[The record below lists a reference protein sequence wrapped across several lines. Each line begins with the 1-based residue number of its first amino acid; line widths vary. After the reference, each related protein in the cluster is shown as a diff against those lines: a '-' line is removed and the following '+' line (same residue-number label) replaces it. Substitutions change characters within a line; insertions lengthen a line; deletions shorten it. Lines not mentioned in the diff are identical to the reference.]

1 MKQWERFYGV
11 NFDGRTKMN
20 WLEIVVLVVLG
31 VYALNGYRKGFIRT
45 VFALFS
51 IIVSLML
58 TSWVSPVI
66 CKELQK
72 NEKVMGFVT
81 EKIEKVISF
90 TDAGSKT
97 TDQVNFI
104 NKLSVPTIMKHTLIK
119 NNTKDVYTAMAVDN
133 FKDYISNSIARIIIN
148 AFVYLI
154 IVLFITIGL
163 ALLCETL
170 DIISKLPL
178 INGLNKT
185 AGLLA
190 GLLQGIVAVWIGCL
204 FLTVLS
210 GTEFGKTIFDLIEKS
225 PFLSIIYNNNL
236 LFKIVMNLGKVLF

>member
-1 MKQWERFYGV
+1 
-11 NFDGRTKMN
+11 MN
-20 WLEIVVLVVLG
+20 WLAIVVLVILG
-31 VYALNGYRKGFIRT
+31 GYALNGHRRGFIRT
-45 VFALFS
+45 VFTLFS
-51 IIVSLML
+51 TIIALIL

-66 CKELQK
+66 SKELQK

-81 EKIEKVISF
+81 EKVEKVLTFSE
-90 TDAGSKT
+90 AGNKI

-104 NKLSVPTIMKHTLIK
+104 NKLPLPAIMKHTLIE

-133 FKDYISNSIARIIIN
+133 FKDYISNSMARIIIN
-148 AFVYLI
+148 AVVFLV

-163 ALLCETL
+163 ALLCETM

-190 GLLQGIVAVWIGCL
+190 GLLHGIVVVWIGCI

-210 GTEFGKTIFDLIEKS
+210 STQWGKSLFELINNS
-225 PFLSIIYNNNL
+225 AFLSTVYNNNL
-236 LFKIVMNLGKVLF
+236 LLKFIMNLGKILF

>member
-1 MKQWERFYGV
+1 
-11 NFDGRTKMN
+11 MN
-20 WLEIVVLVVLG
+20 WLAIVVLVILG
-31 VYALNGYRKGFIRT
+31 GYALNGHRRGFIRT
-45 VFALFS
+45 VFTLFS
-51 IIVSLML
+51 TIIALIL

-66 CKELQK
+66 SKELQK

-81 EKIEKVISF
+81 EKVEKVITFSE
-90 TDAGSKT
+90 AGNKI

-104 NKLSVPTIMKHTLIK
+104 NKLPLPAIMKHTLIE

-133 FKDYISNSIARIIIN
+133 FKDYISNSMARIIIN
-148 AFVYLI
+148 AVVFLV

-163 ALLCETL
+163 ALLCETM

-190 GLLQGIVAVWIGCL
+190 GLLHGIVVVWIGCI

-210 GTEFGKTIFDLIEKS
+210 STQWGKSLFELINS
-225 PFLSIIYNNNL
+225 SAFLSTVYNNNL
-236 LFKIVMNLGKVLF
+236 LLKFIMNLGKILF

>member
-1 MKQWERFYGV
+1 
-11 NFDGRTKMN
+11 MN
-20 WLEIVVLVVLG
+20 WLAIVVLVILAG
-31 VYALNGYRKGFIRT
+31 YALNGHRRGFIRT
-45 VFALFS
+45 VFTLFS
-51 IIVSLML
+51 TIIALIL

-66 CKELQK
+66 SKELQK

-81 EKIEKVISF
+81 EKVEKVITFSE
-90 TDAGSKT
+90 AGNKI

-104 NKLSVPTIMKHTLIK
+104 NKLPLPAIMKHTLIE

-133 FKDYISNSIARIIIN
+133 FKDYISNSVARIIIN
-148 AFVYLI
+148 AVVFLV

-190 GLLQGIVAVWIGCL
+190 GLLHGIVVVWIGCI
-204 FLTVLS
+204 FLTILS
-210 GTEFGKTIFDLIEKS
+210 STQWGKSIFELINS
-225 PFLSIIYNNNL
+225 SAFLSTVYNNNL
-236 LFKIVMNLGKVLF
+236 LLKFIMNLGKILF

>member
-1 MKQWERFYGV
+1 
-11 NFDGRTKMN
+11 MN
-20 WLEIVVLVVLG
+20 WLAIVVLVILAG
-31 VYALNGYRKGFIRT
+31 YALNGHRRGFIRT
-45 VFALFS
+45 VFTLFS
-51 IIVSLML
+51 TIIALIL

-66 CKELQK
+66 SKELQK

-81 EKIEKVISF
+81 EKVEKVITFSEV
-90 TDAGSKT
+90 GNKI

-104 NKLSVPTIMKHTLIK
+104 NKLPMPAIMKHTLIE

-133 FKDYISNSIARIIIN
+133 FKDYISNSVARIIIN
-148 AFVYLI
+148 AVVFLV

-190 GLLQGIVAVWIGCL
+190 GLLHGIVVVWIGCI
-204 FLTVLS
+204 FLTILS
-210 GTEFGKTIFDLIEKS
+210 STQWGESIFELINS
-225 PFLSIIYNNNL
+225 SAFLSTVYNNNL
-236 LFKIVMNLGKVLF
+236 LLKFIMNLGKILF

>member
-1 MKQWERFYGV
+1 
-11 NFDGRTKMN
+11 MN
-20 WLEIVVLVVLG
+20 WLAIAVLVILAG
-31 VYALNGYRKGFIRT
+31 YALNGHRRGFIRT
-45 VFALFS
+45 VFTLFS
-51 IIVSLML
+51 TIIALIL

-66 CKELQK
+66 SKELQK

-81 EKIEKVISF
+81 EKVEKVITF
-90 TDAGSKT
+90 TDIGNKI

-104 NKLSVPTIMKHTLIK
+104 NKLPMPAIMKHTLIE

-133 FKDYISNSIARIIIN
+133 FKDYINNSVARIIIN
-148 AFVYLI
+148 AVVFLI

-163 ALLCETL
+163 ALLCEAM

-190 GLLQGIVAVWIGCL
+190 GLLHGIVVIWIGCI

-210 GTEFGKTIFDLIEKS
+210 STQWGESVFKLVNS
-225 PFLSIIYNNNL
+225 SAFLSTVYNNNL
-236 LFKIVMNLGKVLF
+236 LLKFIMNLGKILF

>member
-1 MKQWERFYGV
+1 MVPDPEQKKLKTG
-11 NFDGRTKMN
+11 GKAMN
-20 WLEIVVLVVLG
+20 WLAILVLVILAG
-31 VYALNGYRKGFIRT
+31 YALNGHRRGFIRT
-45 VFALFS
+45 VFTLFS
-51 IIVSLML
+51 TIIALLL

-66 CKELQK
+66 SKELQK

-81 EKIEKVISF
+81 EKVEKVITF
-90 TDAGSKT
+90 TDIGNKI

-104 NKLSVPTIMKHTLIK
+104 NKLPLPKIMKHTLIE
-119 NNTKDVYTAMAVDN
+119 NNTKDVYAAMAVDN
-133 FKDYISNSIARIIIN
+133 FKDYISGSIARIIIN
-148 AFVYLI
+148 AAVFLV

-190 GLLQGIVAVWIGCL
+190 GLLHGVVVIWIGCI
-204 FLTVLS
+204 FLTILGS
-210 GTEFGKTIFDLIEKS
+210 TKWGKSIFDLINES
-225 PFLSIIYNNNL
+225 AFLSTVYNNNL
-236 LFKIVMNLGKVLF
+236 LLTFIMNLGKILF

>member
-1 MKQWERFYGV
+1 
-11 NFDGRTKMN
+11 MN
-20 WLEIVVLVVLG
+20 WLAIVVLVILAG
-31 VYALNGYRKGFIRT
+31 YALNGHRRGFIRT
-45 VFALFS
+45 VFTLFS
-51 IIVSLML
+51 TIIALIL

-66 CKELQK
+66 SKELQK
-72 NEKVMGFVT
+72 NDKVMGFVT
-81 EKIEKVISF
+81 EKVEKVITFSE
-90 TDAGSKT
+90 AGNKI

-104 NKLSVPTIMKHTLIK
+104 NKLPLPAIMKHTLIE

-133 FKDYISNSIARIIIN
+133 FKDYISNSVARIIIN
-148 AFVYLI
+148 AVVFLV

-190 GLLQGIVAVWIGCL
+190 GLLHGIIVVWIGCI
-204 FLTVLS
+204 FLTILS
-210 GTEFGKTIFDLIEKS
+210 STQWGKSIFELINS
-225 PFLSIIYNNNL
+225 SAFLSTVYNNNL
-236 LFKIVMNLGKVLF
+236 LLKFIMNLGKILF

>member
-1 MKQWERFYGV
+1 
-11 NFDGRTKMN
+11 MN
-20 WLEIVVLVVLG
+20 WLAIVVLVILG
-31 VYALNGYRKGFIRT
+31 GYALNGHRRGFIRT
-45 VFALFS
+45 VFTLFS
-51 IIVSLML
+51 TIIALIL

-66 CKELQK
+66 SKELQK

-81 EKIEKVISF
+81 EKVEKVLTFSE
-90 TDAGSKT
+90 AGNKI

-104 NKLSVPTIMKHTLIK
+104 NKLPLPAIMKHTLIE

-133 FKDYISNSIARIIIN
+133 FKDYISNSMARIIIN
-148 AFVYLI
+148 AVVFLV

-163 ALLCETL
+163 ALLCETM

-190 GLLQGIVAVWIGCL
+190 GLLHGIVVVWIGCI

-210 GTEFGKTIFDLIEKS
+210 STQWGKSLFELINS
-225 PFLSIIYNNNL
+225 SAFLSTVYNNNL
-236 LFKIVMNLGKVLF
+236 LLKFIMNLGKILF

>member
-1 MKQWERFYGV
+1 
-11 NFDGRTKMN
+11 MN
-20 WLEIVVLVVLG
+20 WLAIVVLVILG
-31 VYALNGYRKGFIRT
+31 GYALNGHRRGFIRT
-45 VFALFS
+45 VFTLFS
-51 IIVSLML
+51 TIIALIL

-66 CKELQK
+66 SKELQK

-81 EKIEKVISF
+81 EKVEKVITFSE
-90 TDAGSKT
+90 AGNKI

-104 NKLSVPTIMKHTLIK
+104 NKLPLPAIMKHTLIE
-119 NNTKDVYTAMAVDN
+119 NNTKDVYSAMAVDN
-133 FKDYISNSIARIIIN
+133 FKDYISNSMARIIIN
-148 AFVYLI
+148 AVVFLV

-163 ALLCETL
+163 ALLCETM

-190 GLLQGIVAVWIGCL
+190 GLLHGIVVVWIGCI

-210 GTEFGKTIFDLIEKS
+210 STQWGKSLFELINS
-225 PFLSIIYNNNL
+225 SAFLSTVYNNNL
-236 LFKIVMNLGKVLF
+236 LLKFIMNLGKILF